1 MITGYLSIYSCHLQV
16 PSSMSYSF
24 KVQIFLYLTSLVKFI
39 LGYIFFFYEILNGV
53 VLLLS
58 LSHSSLLVY
67 TKAMDFCILI
77 LCYAT
82 LLNSN
87 TFLMETLGFLKYSIM
102 SLQIVTVLL
111 FPSNIDSFIYFTD
124 CCSQDLIH
132 YFNEIYKL

>member
-1 MITGYLSIYSCHLQV
+1 MGGIATLKILILLIQAHRISFHFFMLSSFINVFHSIGFSPIWLCLFLGILFFMMWLWPGFFFFFLLSISDN
-16 PSSMSYSF
+16 
-24 KVQIFLYLTSLVKFI
+24 SL
-39 LGYIFFFYEILNGV
+39 LGYR
-53 VLLLS
+53 
-58 LSHSSLLVY
+58 
-67 TKAMDFCILI
+67 KAMDFCILI

-124 CCSQDLIH
+124 CCS
-132 YFNEIYKL
+132 

>member
-1 MITGYLSIYSCHLQV
+1 MFIPGY
-16 PSSMSYSF
+16 
-24 KVQIFLYLTSLVKFI
+24 FI
-39 LGYIFFFYEILNGV
+39 LYDVTLTRIFFFF
-53 VLLLS
+53 LLS
-58 LSHSSLLVY
+58 ISDNSLLGY
-67 TKAMDFCILI
+67 RKAMDFCILI

-124 CCSQDLIH
+124 CCS
-132 YFNEIYKL
+132 